1 MHDEASELSRL
12 LLNEAVGREVHADE
26 LAELAFQTPEM
37 VHPSTLRVL
46 AHSQRIR
53 ALELRSQ
60 AAALA
65 DRYGFTRHTGA

>member
-1 MHDEASELSRL
+1 MHDEALELRRL

-26 LAELAFQTPEM
+26 LAELAFQVPEM
-37 VHPSTLRVL
+37 VHPPTLRVM

-65 DRYGFTRHTGA
+65 ERYGLTRHTGA

>member
-1 MHDEASELSRL
+1 MRDDALKLRSL

-26 LAELAFQTPEM
+26 LSELAFRASEM
-37 VHPSTLRVL
+37 VYPPTLRAL

-65 DRYGFTRHTGA
+65 ERYGLTDHTGA